1 MLKGYDFDPKIT
13 LTPIIHK
20 TIYEIHMYSQ
30 KIDPEKEWD
39 VDFVS
44 LSPIFEPL
52 HYLAK
57 NYSHFKNEWP
67 QIEDHQL
74 ILDSLPKPI
83 KTLSGKPIKVVPQD
97 GKPGHF
103 NEHYAP
109 RVYLTGE
116 VQTRTENWH
125 DFFQFLTWF
134 MFPKTKAIINATH
147 VPAAQARID
156 NNEELGR
163 RSPIENMLSLF
174 DEGGAVILS
183 SDESLLQLIRDF
195 KWKELFWQRRDELQ
209 EKFKLVTFGHAL
221 YEKGLSTYIG
231 MTANCILLYVDEAV
245 LQQSKQQQLDY
256 IDTEL
261 ERLFVNG
268 ETYKKPKD
276 LSPFPLLGLP
286 GWHKGNEI
294 VSFYDNE
301 NYFRPGRNRIV
312 K

>member
-1 MLKGYDFDPKIT
+1 MF
-13 LTPIIHK
+13 
-20 TIYEIHMYSQ
+20 SQ
-30 KIDPEKEWD
+30 KIDLEKKWD
-39 VDFVS
+39 ADFVS

-52 HYLAK
+52 QYWAK
-57 NYSHFKNEWP
+57 EFTHFKNEWP
-67 QIEDHQL
+67 QLKDYQSM
-74 ILDSLPKPI
+74 LDSLPQPI
-83 KTLSGKPIKVVPQD
+83 KTLSGKPLKIVSQD

-125 DFFQFLTWF
+125 DYFQFLTWF
-134 MFPKTKAIINATH
+134 MFPKTKAVINSIH

-156 NNEELGR
+156 NNVELGR

-195 KWKELFWQRRDELQ
+195 KWKELFWQHRDELQ
-209 EKFKLVTFGHAL
+209 EKLRLVTFGHAL
-221 YEKGLSTYIG
+221 YEKGLSPYIG
-231 MTANCILLYVDEAV
+231 MTANCILLHVDESL
-245 LQQSKQQQLDY
+245 LQQSKQHHLDH

-261 ERLFVNG
+261 AQLFTRG

-286 GWHKGNEI
+286 GWHEDNEI
-294 VSFYDNE
+294 ESFYENE
-301 NYFRPGRNRIV
+301 NYFRPGRN
-312 K
+312 KTPNSN